1 MRGNAGYESM
11 AAGRRC
17 HTRAVNGSRRRS
29 SVDGLGAKISDT
41 AAVPGTWC
49 CEFEVSGDA
58 LLTAVVDPDN
68 DQRLARV
75 LVRLHGEPFGYVT
88 LPLNATAVDEQALL
102 HAVWEQFAD
111 TINAHL
117 KREGLA
123 AVKRLRL
130 DERPASASERC
141 ANAVISDAFVSAVVC
156 TRNRSE
162 VLAVCLQ
169 YLEGLTYPYLEVIVV
184 DNAPSD
190 DSTRRVVE
198 AAASRDSRF
207 RYVCEPRAGLSCAR
221 NRGLLAA
228 RGIYV
233 AYTDDDVSV
242 DSRWIDGLLRG
253 FQRDDSAACV
263 TGIVCSASIMNAAEA
278 YFDARVLSW
287 STRFRSVVYDLDRS
301 VAADPLAPY
310 SAGKFGTG
318 ANFAFDRN
326 CLNELGAF
334 DEALGAGTHTRGGED
349 LDMFIRVL
357 NSGRAIVYEPAAVVW
372 HRHRADDTALLRQM
386 YGYGTGL
393 SALIAKYLVQRSTR
407 MDVLRRIGAG
417 LPRVMAIRSSTAA
430 RLGAGVQRPSGAMR
444 RELAGFAVGPLLYLL
459 AMRTVRDHGRM
470 VAQEHG

>member
-1 MRGNAGYESM
+1 MDGRGAC
-11 AAGRRC
+11 R
-17 HTRAVNGSRRRS
+17 
-29 SVDGLGAKISDT
+29 SDT

-49 CEFEVSGDA
+49 CEFELSGDA
-58 LLTAVVDPDN
+58 FLAAVVDPDN

-75 LVRLHGEPFGYVT
+75 LVRLHGEPLGYVT
-88 LPLNATAVDEQALL
+88 LPLTAAAVDKQALFDV
-102 HAVWEQFAD
+102 VWEQFAD
-111 TINAHL
+111 TVNVHL

-123 AVKRLRL
+123 AMKRLRL
-130 DERPASASERC
+130 EERPASASERC
-141 ANAVISDAFVSAVVC
+141 ANAVVSDAFVSVVVC

-162 VLAVCLQ
+162 VLAICLQ
-169 YLEGLTYPYLEVIVV
+169 YLQGLAYPHLEVIVV

-228 RGIYV
+228 RGTYV

-253 FQRDDSAACV
+253 FQRDETVACV
-263 TGIVCSASIMNAAEA
+263 TGLVCSASIMNAAEA
-278 YFDARVLSW
+278 YFDARASSW

-326 CLNELGAF
+326 WLNELGAF
-334 DEALGAGTHTRGGED
+334 DDALGAGTRTRGGED
-349 LDMFIRVL
+349 LDMFVRVL
-357 NSGRAIVYEPAAVVW
+357 NSGRAIAYEPAAVVW
-372 HRHRADDTALLRQM
+372 HRHRADDSALLKQM
-386 YGYGTGL
+386 YGYGTGM
-393 SALIAKYLVQRSTR
+393 SALIAKYLVHRSTR
-407 MDVLRRIGAG
+407 MNVLRRLGAG
-417 LPRVMAIRSSTAA
+417 LPRLVAIHSTTAV

-444 RELAGFAVGPLLYLL
+444 RELAGFAMGPLLYLL
-459 AMRTVRDHGRM
+459 ALRTVRDHRRM
-470 VAQEHG
+470 AAQEHG